1 MCSTVN
7 REAICSEWL
16 SSAGVILCTQNRMVL
31 STEERIFLVERVFR
45 NGGRY
50 TRMVVQ
56 RFIARFPD
64 KQPPH
69 RITVRNLLNKF
80 LATGNVEDAPRS
92 GRPAVSEEKCLDI
105 QDRILKSPSKSLR
118 KMSQQ
123 VNVSVSTVHK
133 ILKHRLNFHPYRI
146 SVVSELKE
154 CDNQSR
160 VNYSTW
166 FQAFLAEEDES
177 ILDVTFFSDEA
188 WFHLSGY
195 VNSQNNRIWSSFNPN
210 AFHEAP
216 LHDAKIGVW
225 CAVSRKRLIGPIFF
239 NNTINADRYRTDILE
254 PFLEQLNEREIEEA
268 WFQQD
273 GATAH
278 TARASLRFLEEIF
291 ANRIISRGIWPARSP
306 DLTPLDYYLWGFLKG
321 NVYKNNVHTIED
333 LKEAIRITIQE
344 ITTDTLQKVFDNMK
358 RRVQSCLEARGGHFQ
373 HLL

>member
-1 MCSTVN
+1 
-7 REAICSEWL
+7 
-16 SSAGVILCTQNRMVL
+16 MVL
-31 STEERIFLVERVFR
+31 SREERIFLVEQVFR

-50 TRMVVQ
+50 TRVVVQ

-80 LATGNVEDAPRS
+80 IATGNVEDAPRS
-92 GRPAVSEEKCLDI
+92 GRPVVNDEICLDI
-105 QDRILKSPSKSLR
+105 QDRILKSPDKSLR
-118 KMSQQ
+118 KLSQQ
-123 VNVSVSTVHK
+123 VSLPLSRLHK
-133 ILKHRLNFHPYRI
+133 VLKQRLHFHPYRI
-146 SVVSELKE
+146 SVVHELKE
-154 CDNQSR
+154 RDNQSR
-160 VNYSTW
+160 VNYCTW
-166 FQAFLAEEDES
+166 FQAFLAEEGES

-210 AFHEAP
+210 AFYAAP
-216 LHDAKIGVW
+216 VHDAKIGVW
-225 CAVSRKRLIGPIFF
+225 CAVSRRRIIGPIFF
-239 NNTINADRYRTDILE
+239 NNTINAHRYVTEILE

-291 ANRIISRGIWPARSP
+291 SNRIISKGIWPARSP
-306 DLTPLDYYLWGFLKG
+306 ELTPLDYYLWGFLKG
-321 NVYKNNVHTIED
+321 NVYKTNVHTIEE
-333 LKEAIRITIQE
+333 LKEAIRNAIQE
-344 ITTDTLQKVFDNMK
+344 ITTDTLSKVFDNMK
-358 RRVQSCLEARGGHFQ
+358 RRVQTCLEARGGHFQ